1 MEGPVHARAADGR
14 RAERTVADRFA
25 EVFRRHY
32 AELVRLAARITG
44 DATEGEDVAQ
54 EALVSL
60 AGHDVLDRADDD
72 IAAWLR
78 RVTINASFNRL
89 RGRRRGDDHE
99 RRSAGAERPLRVV
112 DAAGPQ
118 VTAVVRAEEHA
129 VVRAALARVPE
140 RQRMA
145 LLLRHSGY
153 RYREIASAVGVAEG
167 SVGVLL
173 ARGERAFRRH
183 YEEMQP

>member
-1 MEGPVHARAADGR
+1 M
-14 RAERTVADRFA
+14 ADRFA
-25 EVFRRHY
+25 DVFRRHY

-44 DATEGEDVAQ
+44 DASEAEDVAQ
-54 EALVSL
+54 ESLARL
-60 AGHDVLDRADDD
+60 AGHAVLGRTDADV
-72 IAAWLR
+72 AAWLR

-89 RGRRRGDDHE
+89 RDRRRSGERE

-118 VTAVVRAEEHA
+118 VAAVVRAEERA
-129 VVRAALARVPE
+129 IVRAALARVPE

-153 RYREIASAVGVAEG
+153 RYREIAPAVGVAEG

-183 YEEMQP
+183 YEEMQEMQP